1 MSKLSLLC
9 SDFCLQGQLLDF
21 IIKDGYKIKY
31 LRVIVTEREY
41 WIKIPKELR
50 SSVATQIT
58 PGCTIE
64 VSGTQT
70 IKKTGILK
78 LEATEVKRL
87 EAIQTPQPS
96 LTPKSAANKQKV
108 LVCQKS
114 SCWQRGG
121 KALCQKL
128 EENLRDRGLS
138 EQVEVKL
145 TGCLKQC
152 KQGPN
157 LVIMPDKARYS
168 QVRPQQVEQLL
179 EKHFQ

>member
-1 MSKLSLLC
+1 MSKLSLLR

-21 IIKDGYKIKY
+21 IVEDGYKLKY
-31 LRVIVTEREY
+31 LRVIVSEREY

-50 SSVATQIT
+50 SSFSTQIT
-58 PGCTIE
+58 PGCQIE

-78 LEATEVKRL
+78 LEATEVKLL
-87 EAIQTPQPS
+87 EVNQTSQLISPS
-96 LTPKSAANKQKV
+96 KSTTQKQKV

-114 SCWQRGG
+114 NCWQRGG
-121 KALCQKL
+121 KAVCQRL

-145 TGCLKQC
+145 TGCLKEC
-152 KQGPN
+152 KKGPN

-168 QVRPQQVEQLL
+168 QVRPQQIEQLL
-179 EKHFQ
+179 EKHF